1 MNPTILTHSGIS
13 FNLLEPDGDLVEIE
27 DIAHALSHLC
37 RFTGHTNR
45 FYSVAEHC
53 VRAARH
59 VAPEFRLKALLHDAT
74 EAYLGDVSS
83 PLKALLHEYRLIEFR
98 LDCVIRERY
107 GLPLK
112 QSPEVKQADLA
123 MLAAERESLMPST
136 GEHWPL
142 LDGIEPAD
150 NIRDTMS
157 PAQAHSAFLTYYAL
171 CSTNPAAQRTSR
183 QLSA

>member
-13 FNLLEPDGDLVEIE
+13 FNLVEPDGDLIEIK
-27 DIAHALSHLC
+27 DIAHALSHIC

-53 VRAARH
+53 VRASNH
-59 VAPEFRLKALLHDAT
+59 VAPEHKLEALLHDAT

-123 MLAAERESLMPST
+123 MLAAERNWLMPET
-136 GEHWPL
+136 NEHWPL
-142 LDGIEPAD
+142 LDGVTPAAS
-150 NIRDTMS
+150 ISYPLHPEHAYWAFMSCYALYATSTS
-157 PAQAHSAFLTYYAL
+157 PAPKV
-171 CSTNPAAQRTSR
+171 PA
-183 QLSA
+183 